1 MEVIMMLRPKV
12 LCAINNRNLSILTFD
27 ARGLKFKS
35 TVRKYRNLNIY
46 IYIYITPHVGS
57 SSRIRCVRFKI
68 SKVLGILMLLPLI
81 TIIIT

>member
-1 MEVIMMLRPKV
+1 MMLRPKV

-46 IYIYITPHVGS
+46 IYIYISRHMSAPAVEYDVFGS
-57 SSRIRCVRFKI
+57 KLAKF
-68 SKVLGILMLLPLI
+68 
-81 TIIIT
+81 